1 MKLKI
6 IPARE
11 TYKSSREYEVD
22 NWILIINNKLFHFKK
37 KGKIVDEEKRNMEK
51 IKIVRSMY
59 LFLNRNKYHIFS
71 FKDMRYWKSAI
82 NKKREMEQELLDR
95 LETKEQFSSQ
105 YNEYMILTL
114 KTLNNYDSTYADT
127 IAMTLFR
134 TFPHDISR
142 EILVF
147 I

>member
-71 FKDMRYWKSAI
+71 FKDMRYWKSVI

-114 KTLNNYDSTYADT
+114 KTLHNYDSTYSDT

-142 EILVF
+142 EILAF

>member
-1 MKLKI
+1 
-6 IPARE
+6 
-11 TYKSSREYEVD
+11 
-22 NWILIINNKLFHFKK
+22 
-37 KGKIVDEEKRNMEK
+37 
-51 IKIVRSMY
+51 MY
-59 LFLNRNKYHIFS
+59 LFLNRNKYHVFS
-71 FKDMRYWKSAI
+71 FKDMRYWKSVI

-95 LETKEQFSSQ
+95 LETKEKISTQ

-114 KTLNNYDSTYADT
+114 KTLNNYDSTYSDT

-142 EILVF
+142 EILAF

>member
-82 NKKREMEQELLDR
+82 NKKREMEQELRDR

-114 KTLNNYDSTYADT
+114 KTLNNYDSTYSDT

-142 EILVF
+142 EILAF

>member
-142 EILVF
+142 EILAF

>member
-59 LFLNRNKYHIFS
+59 LFLNRNKYHVFS
-71 FKDMRYWKSAI
+71 FKDMRYWKSVI

-95 LETKEQFSSQ
+95 LETKEKISTQ

-114 KTLNNYDSTYADT
+114 KTLNNYDSTYSDT

-142 EILVF
+142 EILAF